1 MATYYKAK
9 YTFECEDLLNDND
22 EHVPEYTAHFDGVEY
37 FKGDR
42 IEVELMEIVGE
53 NGEVIPTNKFSKETI
68 NYLYD
73 KAYYLD
79 FNKVELE

>member
-1 MATYYKAK
+1 MTTYYKAK

-22 EHVPEYTAHFDGVEY
+22 EHVPEYTAYFNGVEY
-37 FKGDR
+37 FKEDG
-42 IEVELMEIVGE
+42 IEVELVEIVDE
-53 NGEVIPTNKFSKETI
+53 NGQAVSTNKFSKETVR
-68 NYLYD
+68 YLYD